1 MRIPQNPLV
10 VKTKIA
16 PFLATS
22 IGIFLTGCGTPIT
35 KENPYSRDQLRF
47 EQEQAGYPDRH
58 SSDQEA
64 KVDRQYRDAQKFQ
77 KD

>member
-1 MRIPQNPLV
+1 MKHAR
-10 VKTKIA
+10 
-16 PFLATS
+16 
-22 IGIFLTGCGTPIT
+22 IFLSAAGLTLLVGCGTQIT

-58 SSDQEA
+58 NSAAEA
-64 KVDRQYRDAQKFQ
+64 EANRQHRNSQMFK